1 MKNDIIT
8 TTIHYQNYGAFIL
21 YTFSTFSYLWLLKYK
36 NKNKKKF
43 IIYKFIIKIKFKL
56 KMIYLMYIFKD
67 NTQPNY

>member
-1 MKNDIIT
+1 MAHLFYIRFQRLVTYD
-8 TTIHYQNYGAFIL
+8 
-21 YTFSTFSYLWLLKYK
+21 YLNIKIK
-36 NKNKKKF
+36 IKKKF